1 MQITTST
8 MFKLGL
14 LSLFL
19 LGSWA
24 HLFGEQERKNP
35 PKELIQYIR
44 EATGLGLKDTQ
55 IQENAVRA
63 GWPAAIV
70 TESITQVRSATP
82 PVEEMRATPSTAP
95 AATSANETVPAP
107 VGAAPAAQ
115 PTPSSTPPERSS
127 TAVQPS
133 TQPQQSPSRGL
144 PEGYHIGA
152 GDVLQISVWKE
163 PEASVGSAVV
173 RPDGK
178 IGLPLLKEVDVL
190 GLTPTE
196 AEQLITSRLSKLIPA
211 ADVTVVVTGINSKK
225 IYIVGAVKKEGPIAY
240 TYRMTVMQAISE
252 AGGLNDYA
260 KRKKIYILRPENGK
274 DYKLPFDYE
283 AALKGERMELNIPLL
298 PGDTLVVP
306 H

>member
-14 LSLFL
+14 LTLFL
-19 LGSWA
+19 LGNCA
-24 HLFGEQERKNP
+24 NLLGEQERKSP

-44 EATGLGLKDTQ
+44 EATGLGLKDAQ

-82 PVEEMRATPSTAP
+82 PVEETRATPSTAP
-95 AATSANETVPAP
+95 AATSANEAVPAP
-107 VGAAPAAQ
+107 VRAAPAAR
-115 PTPSSTPPERSS
+115 PTPSSIPPERSS
-127 TAVQPS
+127 TAGQPP
-133 TQPQQSPSRGL
+133 TQPQQSASRGL